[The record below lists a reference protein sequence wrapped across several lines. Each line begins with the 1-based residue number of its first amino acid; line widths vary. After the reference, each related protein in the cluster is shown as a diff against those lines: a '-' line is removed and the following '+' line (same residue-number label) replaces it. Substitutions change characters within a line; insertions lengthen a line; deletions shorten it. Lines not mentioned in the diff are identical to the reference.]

1 MFMPSEMRGAFCDSC
16 IAPIYMVQCTNH
28 GNPLTDKP
36 FHLISEPLLKIP
48 SEKFGI
54 FEKSS
59 YICTCSQNIAE
70 ACKGLKQAGRGPI
83 YRKGVT

>member
-1 MFMPSEMRGAFCDSC
+1 MPSEMRVCFCRSFN
-16 IAPIYMVQCTNH
+16 APILWCNARITEIRLQDE
-28 GNPLTDKP
+28 PI
-36 FHLISEPLLKIP
+36 HLISEPLLKIP

-54 FEKSS
+54 FEKTS

-70 ACKGLKQAGRGPI
+70 ACKGLKKAGRGPI